1 MLFTKKLKKSYSWA
15 IFKRLWPYIKPY
27 RHALIFAI
35 IGLVLN
41 AGAESGLLALI
52 KPLLDNGLMDKD
64 YSLIIWIAIGIVILI
79 TLRGLTNYASTYCL
93 SWVSGKVVMSF
104 RQQVFSHFMRS
115 PVSYHD
121 KNSVGDSVSIITFNA
136 EMVSQASSDAL
147 IIIVRETMY
156 AIGLLIVMF
165 YGSWQLAL
173 IVLVIIPLVMLT
185 AHFIAKKFKD
195 IMKTLQRS
203 IGTITTVTDQMLKG
217 HKEVLIYNAKQQEKD
232 NFKETSEVVRSGM
245 LKIMAISSL
254 SSPVTQLIAAIG
266 LGIVLYIVASSYI
279 DISPGSFTLV
289 FSAMVAI
296 MRPMRELTS
305 VHVQLQQGFIGCES
319 LFAVLDSPLEKD
331 TGTIEVDRVK
341 GNIEFKHVTYTYP
354 TQNSPALNDINIEIK
369 AGETIAL
376 VGRSGSGKTTITSLL
391 TRFYDIE
398 TGNIMID
405 DINISDYTLAS
416 LRSQIGLVSQQ
427 VHLFHDTIA
436 NNIAYGRTEHYT
448 REQIIDAAKR
458 ANAMD
463 FIEQMEYG
471 LDTIVGD
478 NGTLLSGGQRQRLA
492 IARVLLRDNPIIILD
507 EATSALDTESEIAVQ
522 SSFNELCKNRTTL
535 VIAHRL
541 STIQNADRILVIDN
555 GRIIEQ
561 GNHAQLLVKNGIY
574 ARMHDTQFNG
584 VSNSLLAE
592 EELLADNNLNSN
604 RTDNES

>member
-1 MLFTKKLKKSYSWA
+1 MLLTNKPKKSYSWA

-27 RHALIFAI
+27 RHALIFAV

-93 SWVSGKVVMSF
+93 SWVSGKVVMTF

-121 KNSVGDSVSIITFNA
+121 KNSVGDSVAIITFNA

-156 AIGLLIVMF
+156 SVGLLTVMF

-173 IVLVIIPLVMLT
+173 IVLVIIPIVIFV
-185 AHFIAKKFKD
+185 ANFIAKKFKD
-195 IMKTLQRS
+195 IVKTIQRS

-232 NFKETSEVVRSGM
+232 NFKDTSDVVRRGM
-245 LKIMAISSL
+245 LKIAAISSL
-254 SSPVTQLIAAIG
+254 SSPITQLIAAVG
-266 LGIVLYIVASSYI
+266 LGIILYIVARSYI
-279 DISPGSFTLV
+279 DISPGSFILV

-305 VHVQLQQGFIGCES
+305 VHVQLQQGFIACES

-331 TGTIEVDRVK
+331 SGTINVERVK
-341 GNIEFKHVTYTYP
+341 GHIEFKHVTYTYP
-354 TQNSPALNDINIEIK
+354 GQSNPALNDINFKIK

-391 TRFYDIE
+391 ARFYDIE
-398 TGNIMID
+398 TGSIMID
-405 DINISDYTLAS
+405 DINITDYTLAS

-427 VHLFHDTIA
+427 VHLFHDTVA
-436 NNIAYGRTEHYT
+436 NNIAYGREDYYT
-448 REQIIDAAKR
+448 REQIINAAEK

-463 FIEQMEYG
+463 FIAQMEHG
-471 LDTIVGD
+471 LDTIIGD

-492 IARVLLRDNPIIILD
+492 IARVLLRDNPILILD

-522 SSFNELCKNRTTL
+522 ASFDEVCQNRTTL

-555 GRIIEQ
+555 GKIIEQ
-561 GNHAQLLVKNGIY
+561 GNHEQLLVKNGIY
-574 ARMHDTQFNG
+574 AQMHQIQFDG
-584 VSNSLLAE
+584 IAGSLFDDETLV
-592 EELLADNNLNSN
+592 ADNNLNSS
-604 RTDNES
+604 RTSNES

>member
-1 MLFTKKLKKSYSWA
+1 MLLTNKLKKSYSWA
-15 IFKRLWPYIKPY
+15 MFKRLWPYIKPY
-27 RHALIFAI
+27 RHALIVAV
-35 IGLVLN
+35 IGLILN
-41 AGAESGLLALI
+41 AGAESGLLSLI
-52 KPLLDNGLMDKD
+52 KPLLDNGLMDKN
-64 YSLIIWIAIGIVILI
+64 YSLINWIAIGIVILI
-79 TLRGLTNYASTYCL
+79 ALRGLTNYASTYCL

-115 PVSYHD
+115 PVTYHD
-121 KNSVGDSVSIITFNA
+121 KNSIGDSVAIITFNA

-173 IVLVIIPLVMLT
+173 IVLVIIPVVIFV
-185 AHFIAKKFKD
+185 ANFIAKKFKD
-195 IMKTLQRS
+195 IMKTIQRS

-232 NFKETSEVVRSGM
+232 NFEETSEVVRRGM
-245 LKIMAISSL
+245 LKMMAISSL
-254 SSPVTQLIAAIG
+254 SSPITQLIAAVG

-289 FSAMVAI
+289 FSSMVAI

-331 TGTIEVDRVK
+331 TGTIKAERVK

-354 TQNSPALNDINIEIK
+354 TQSSSALDDINFTIK

-405 DINISDYTLAS
+405 GININDYTLAS

-436 NNIAYGRTEHYT
+436 NNIAYGKGDHYT
-448 REQIIDAAKR
+448 REQIISAAQK

-463 FIEQMEYG
+463 FIEQMEHG
-471 LDTIVGD
+471 LDTVVGD

-492 IARVLLRDNPIIILD
+492 IARVLLRDNPILILD

-522 SSFNELCKNRTTL
+522 ASFNELCKNRTTL

-541 STIQNADRILVIDN
+541 STIQNADRILVMDN
-555 GRIIEQ
+555 GKIIEQ
-561 GNHAQLLVKNGIY
+561 GNHEQLLVKNGVY
-574 ARMHDTQFNG
+574 AGMHQIQFNG
-584 VSNSLLAE
+584 ISDSLFE
-592 EELLADNNLNSN
+592 GEELLAGNNLNSN
-604 RTDNES
+604 RTNNES